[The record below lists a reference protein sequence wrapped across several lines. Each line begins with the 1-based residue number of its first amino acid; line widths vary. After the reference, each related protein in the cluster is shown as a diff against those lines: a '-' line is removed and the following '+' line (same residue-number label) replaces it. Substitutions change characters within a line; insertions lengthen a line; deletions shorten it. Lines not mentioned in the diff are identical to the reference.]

1 MLADKF
7 ILAGRKRERE
17 EGREKGRKEML
28 AKVEQLEKRIA
39 ELEGD
44 SKKPA

>member
-1 MLADKF
+1 MLAAKF

-28 AKVEQLEKRIA
+28 AKVERLEKRIA

>member
-17 EGREKGRKEML
+17 EGREKGRKE
-28 AKVEQLEKRIA
+28 VTSRQVV
-39 ELEGD
+39 
-44 SKKPA
+44 